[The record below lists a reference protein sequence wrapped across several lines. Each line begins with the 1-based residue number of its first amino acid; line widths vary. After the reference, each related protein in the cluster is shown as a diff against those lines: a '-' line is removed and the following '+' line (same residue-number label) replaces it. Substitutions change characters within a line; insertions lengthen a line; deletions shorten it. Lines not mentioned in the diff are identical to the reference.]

1 MNFKNHSAGA
11 LRQRGIA
18 LATVSALAVMLSSP
32 AVAQDTDTATASE
45 TTEDKKETAST
56 SESSQDAIIVTGSRI
71 RKSPYNSPD
80 PVTVIDP
87 AISQARGQMN
97 TSEML
102 QSSIVAAGSS
112 QITSAISSAFVT
124 NGGPGAE
131 TVSLRGLGA
140 NRTLVLVNGRRAGPA
155 GTRGAVSAFDLN
167 VLPQSVIQSVD
178 ILKTGAS
185 SVYVTHGFQSAFS
198 RYLTEQGIEAKE
210 IQTDYGTEEQE

>member
-140 NRTLVLVNGRRAGPA
+140 NRTLVRP
-155 GTRGAVSAFDLN
+155 
-167 VLPQSVIQSVD
+167 
-178 ILKTGAS
+178 
-185 SVYVTHGFQSAFS
+185 
-198 RYLTEQGIEAKE
+198 
-210 IQTDYGTEEQE
+210 